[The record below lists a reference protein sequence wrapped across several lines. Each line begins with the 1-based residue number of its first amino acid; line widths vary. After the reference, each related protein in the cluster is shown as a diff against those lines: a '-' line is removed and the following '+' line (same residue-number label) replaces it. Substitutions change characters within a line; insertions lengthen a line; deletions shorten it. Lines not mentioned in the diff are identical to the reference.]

1 MSLPVVKRDEKG
13 IPTLYVHDK
22 PFFMR
27 SGEIHNSSASDP
39 VFLKEQLWPA
49 LRGLNMNAVIAPV
62 YWELIE
68 AAEGIYDFSSVDALI
83 YGARSEGLKLGILWF
98 GLWKNAES
106 FYVPAWMKRDT
117 ETYFRA
123 EKVSGEKMKTV
134 SPLCAAAVEKDRMA
148 FTALMRHIREID
160 GQENTVV
167 VMQVENEIGLLGT
180 DRDYSPAAN
189 AAFSAPIPEK
199 LGDELGGI
207 RGTWTELF
215 GDDASECFM
224 AWHFGSAVETIAA
237 SGKKEYDLPCYA
249 NAWLCQ
255 SPWFPGSYPSG
266 GPVTHVQPIW
276 RAAAPSLFA
285 FGPDIYVPYCA
296 DVMDEYA
303 GEDNPLFIPEIR
315 KDAVA
320 SSYALYAS
328 GAHNAIC
335 FSPFGIEDLALD
347 PSQLDKP
354 PMDLMIALNIDPSA
368 FDITGSK
375 DCLAATYK
383 LLENLEPLYLKYRGT
398 EHLQA
403 CVRHGETDY
412 SAFLRFAGCDLVVKY
427 GPRMSGKPL
436 GCMYVIEFAENKF
449 LMIGLNCSP
458 EFHVKPGVN
467 KKLDILRLEEG
478 RVENGEWVKGRVL
491 NGDEQMSLRFGDMP
505 SALMVELYQF

>member
-1 MSLPVVKRDEKG
+1 MSIPYVKRDEKE

-27 SGEIHNSSASDP
+27 SGEIHNSSASDSA
-39 VFLKEQLWPA
+39 FLDEKLWPA
-49 LRGLNMNAVIAPV
+49 LRGLNLNAVIVPL

-68 AAEGIYDFSSVDALI
+68 PTEGKYDFSLLDEIVAS
-83 YGARSEGLKLGILWF
+83 ARWEGLKLCFLWF

-106 FYVPAWMKRDT
+106 FYVPAWMKKDT

-123 EKVSGEKMKTV
+123 EKVNGEKMKTI
-134 SPLCAAAVEKDRMA
+134 SPLCTAAVEKDRRA
-148 FTALMRHIREID
+148 FTAVMRHIKEID
-160 GQENTVV
+160 EYENTVV

-189 AAFSAPIPEK
+189 VAFNRPISEK
-199 LGDELGGI
+199 LAQTLGKN
-207 RGTWTELF
+207 GTWEEAF
-215 GDDASECFM
+215 GEDAGEFFM
-224 AWHFGSAVETIAA
+224 AWHFASAVETIAA

-249 NAWLCQ
+249 NAWLRQ

-266 GPVTHVQPIW
+266 GPVTQVQAIW
-276 RAAAPSLFA
+276 RAAAPSLFT

-296 DVMDEYA
+296 DVMDDYA
-303 GEDNPLFIPEIR
+303 SENNPLFIPEIR

-320 SSYALYAS
+320 SSYALYAF
-328 GAHNAIC
+328 GRHNAIC

-375 DCLAATYK
+375 DCLSATYA
-383 LLENLEPLYLKYRGT
+383 LLGQLEPLMLRLRGT
-398 EHLQA
+398 GHQQA

-412 SAFLRFAGCDLVVKY
+412 SAFLRFEDCDLCVKY

-436 GCMYVIEFAENKF
+436 GACLAFELAPDKF
-449 LMIGLNCSP
+449 LLVGLNCTP

-478 RVENGEWVKGRVL
+478 HVHDGEWVPGRVL
-491 NGDEQMSLRFGDMP
+491 NGDEKMYLRFGDMP
-505 SALMVELYQF
+505 SAMMIELYKY

>member
-39 VFLKEQLWPA
+39 VFLEEKLWPA
-49 LRGLNMNAVIAPV
+49 LQGLNMNSVIVPL

-68 AAEGIYDFSSVDALI
+68 PEEGKYDFSLLETLI
-83 YGARSEGLKLGILWF
+83 TSARREELKLCFLWF

-106 FYVPAWMKRDT
+106 MYVPAWVKKDT
-117 ETYFRA
+117 VTYFRA
-123 EKVSGEKMKTV
+123 EKVNGEKMTTI
-134 SPLCAAAVEKDRMA
+134 SPLCAAAVEKDRLA
-148 FTALMRHIREID
+148 FTAVMRRIRELD
-160 GQENTVV
+160 EEENTVV

-180 DRDYSPAAN
+180 DRDYSAA
-189 AAFSAPIPEK
+189 AQKAFFAPIPEK
-199 LGDELGGI
+199 LSAALGKS
-207 RGTWTELF
+207 GTWEEAF
-215 GDDASECFM
+215 GEDAGEAFM
-224 AWHFGSAVETIAA
+224 AWHFASAVETIAA

-249 NAWLCQ
+249 NAWLRQ

-266 GPVTHVQPIW
+266 GPVERVQPIW

-296 DVMDEYA
+296 DVMD
-303 GEDNPLFIPEIR
+303 R
-315 KDAVA
+315 K
-320 SSYALYAS
+320 
-328 GAHNAIC
+328 NAIC

-375 DCLAATYK
+375 DCLAATYD
-383 LLENLEPLYLKYRGT
+383 LLGQLEPLYLQYRGT
-398 EHLQA
+398 KHLQA

-412 SAFLRFAGCDLVVKY
+412 SAFLRFADYDLVVKY

-436 GCMYVIEFAENKF
+436 GCLWVLELSEDKF
-449 LMIGLNCSP
+449 LLVGLNSTP

-467 KKLDILRLEEG
+467 QKLDILRLEEG
-478 RVENGEWVKGRVL
+478 RVVNGAWIPGRVL
-491 NGDEQMSLRFGDMP
+491 NGDEKMSLRFGDMP
-505 SALMVELYQF
+505 SALMVELQRF

>member
-1 MSLPVVKRDEKG
+1 MSIPYVKRDERG
-13 IPTLYVHDK
+13 ILTLYVHEK

-39 VFLKEQLWPA
+39 RFLEDKLWPA
-49 LRGLNMNAVIAPV
+49 LRGLNMNSVIVPL

-68 AAEGIYDFSSVDALI
+68 PTEGSYDFSLMESIIAS
-83 YGARSEGLKLGILWF
+83 ARREGLKLGFLWF

-123 EKVSGEKMKTV
+123 EKVNGEKMKTV
-134 SPLCAAAVEKDRMA
+134 SPLCAAAVEKDRQA
-148 FTALMRHIREID
+148 FTAVMRRIREID
-160 GQENTVV
+160 SEENTVV

-180 DRDYSPAAN
+180 DCDYSETAQK
-189 AAFSAPIPEK
+189 AFFAPIPEK
-199 LGDELGGI
+199 LAAATGKS
-207 RGTWTELF
+207 GTWEEVF
-215 GDDASECFM
+215 GEDAGESFM
-224 AWHFGSAVETIAA
+224 AWYFGSAVETIAA

-249 NAWLCQ
+249 NAWLRQ

-266 GPVTHVQPIW
+266 GPVTGVQPIW

-303 GEDNPLFIPEIR
+303 SEDNPLFIPEIR

-320 SSYALYAS
+320 SSYALYAN

-368 FDITGSK
+368 FDITGSR

-412 SAFLRFAGCDLVVKY
+412 SAFLRFGGCDIVVKY

-436 GCMYVIEFAENKF
+436 GCLYVIELADNKF
-449 LMIGLNCSP
+449 LLVGLNCSP
-458 EFHVKPGVN
+458 EFHAKPGVN

-478 RVENGEWVKGRVL
+478 RIENGEWAKGRVL

-505 SALMVELYQF
+505 GALMVELYQF

>member
-39 VFLKEQLWPA
+39 AFLEEKLWPA
-49 LRGLNMNAVIAPV
+49 LRGLNMNSVIVPL

-68 AAEGIYDFSSVDALI
+68 PEEGRYDFSLPETLVSS
-83 YGARSEGLKLGILWF
+83 ARREGLKLCFLWF

-106 FYVPAWMKRDT
+106 MYVPAWMKRNT

-123 EKVSGEKMKTV
+123 EKVSGEKMSTI
-134 SPLCAAAVEKDRMA
+134 SPLCAAAVEKDRLA
-148 FTALMRHIREID
+148 FTALMRRIREID
-160 GQENTVV
+160 SEENTVL

-180 DRDYSPAAN
+180 DRDYSRTAN
-189 AAFSAPIPEK
+189 EAFFAPIPGK
-199 LGDELGGI
+199 LAAALGKS
-207 RGTWTELF
+207 GTWEEAF
-215 GDDASECFM
+215 G
-224 AWHFGSAVETIAA
+224 A

-249 NAWLCQ
+249 NAWLRQ

-266 GPVTHVQPIW
+266 GPVERVQPIW

-296 DVMDEYA
+296 DVMDSYA
-303 GEDNPLFIPEIR
+303 TAENPLFIPEIR

-320 SSYALYAS
+320 SSYALYAF
-328 GAHNAIC
+328 GAKNALC

-354 PMDLMIALNIDPSA
+354 PMELMIALNIDPSA
-368 FDITGSK
+368 FDITGSR
-375 DCLAATYK
+375 DCLAATYE
-383 LLENLEPLYLKYRGT
+383 LLGQLEPLYLEYRGT
-398 EHLQA
+398 GHLQA

-412 SAFLRFAGCDLVVKY
+412 SAFLRFGDYDLIVKY

-436 GCMYVIEFAENKF
+436 GCLWALELSEDRF
-449 LMIGLNCSP
+449 LLVGLNSTP
-458 EFHVKPGVN
+458 EFRVKPGVN
-467 KKLDILRLEEG
+467 QKPDILRLEEG
-478 RVENGEWVKGRVL
+478 RIENGAWIPGRVL
-491 NGDEQMSLRFGDMP
+491 NGDEKMSLRFGDMP
-505 SALMVELYQF
+505 SALMVELQRF

>member
-1 MSLPVVKRDEKG
+1 MSIPYVKRDEKG

-27 SGEIHNSSASDP
+27 GGEIHNSSASDSA
-39 VFLKEQLWPA
+39 FLDEKLWPA
-49 LRGLNMNAVIAPV
+49 LRGLNLNSVIVPL

-68 AAEGIYDFSSVDALI
+68 PAEGKYDFSLLDEMVAS
-83 YGARSEGLKLGILWF
+83 ARWEGLKLCFLWF

-106 FYVPAWMKRDT
+106 FYVPAWMKKDT

-123 EKVSGEKMKTV
+123 EKVNGEKMKTI
-134 SPLCAAAVEKDRMA
+134 SPLCTAAVEKDRRA
-148 FTALMRHIREID
+148 FTAVMRHIKEID
-160 GQENTVV
+160 EYENTVV

-189 AAFSAPIPEK
+189 AAFNRPIPEK
-199 LGDELGGI
+199 LGDELGGL
-207 RGTWTELF
+207 RGTWKELF
-215 GDDASECFM
+215 GDDAGEFFM
-224 AWHFGSAVETIAA
+224 AWHFASAVETIAA
-237 SGKKEYDLPCYA
+237 SGKKEYDLPCYV

-266 GPVTHVQPIW
+266 GPVTRVQAIW
-276 RAAAPSLFA
+276 RAAAPCLFT

-296 DVMDEYA
+296 DVMDDYA
-303 GEDNPLFIPEIR
+303 SDINPLFIPEIR

-320 SSYALYAS
+320 SSYALYAF
-328 GAHNAIC
+328 GRHNAIC
-335 FSPFGIEDLALD
+335 FSPFGVEDLALD

-368 FDITGSK
+368 FDITGSR

-398 EHLQA
+398 EHLRA

-412 SAFLRFAGCDLVVKY
+412 SAFLRFAGCDIVVKY

-436 GCMYVIEFAENKF
+436 GCLYVIEPEPNKF
-449 LMIGLNCSP
+449 LLAGLNCSV
-458 EFHVKPGVN
+458 EFHAKPGDAR
-467 KKLDILRLEEG
+467 KLDILRMEEG
-478 RVENGEWVKGRVL
+478 RVENGEWVRGRVL
-491 NGDEQMSLRFGDMP
+491 NGDEQMTLRFGDLP
-505 SALMVELYQF
+505 ETRLVEMYAF